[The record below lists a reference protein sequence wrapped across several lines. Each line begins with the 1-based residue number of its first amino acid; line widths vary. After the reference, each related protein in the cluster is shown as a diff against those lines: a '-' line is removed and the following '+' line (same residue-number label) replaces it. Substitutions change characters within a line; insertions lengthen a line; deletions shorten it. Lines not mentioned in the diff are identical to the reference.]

1 MHDDDDDDNGGEG
14 AADASRIK
22 LIMQTLRSLKKKLGT

>member
-1 MHDDDDDDNGGEG
+1 MHDDDDDDDNGGEG

-22 LIMQTLRSLKKKLGT
+22 LIMQTLRSLKKN

>member
-1 MHDDDDDDNGGEG
+1 MHDDDDDDGGEG